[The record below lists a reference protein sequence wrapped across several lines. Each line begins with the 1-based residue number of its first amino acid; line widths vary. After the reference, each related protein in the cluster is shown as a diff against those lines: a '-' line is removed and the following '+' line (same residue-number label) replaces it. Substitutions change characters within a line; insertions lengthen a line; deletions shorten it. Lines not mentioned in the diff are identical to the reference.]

1 MEIRVVATVI
11 VKPEFLSEVTEA
23 LHEVIE
29 PSRQEIGCLQY
40 ELHRDIDH
48 PETFVFYERWAS
60 KEALSQHNDT
70 EHFVN
75 FARRLEGKLVRL
87 DIKRLK
93 TVA

>member
-11 VKPEFLSEVTEA
+11 VKPEFLSEVSDA

-29 PSRQEIGCLQY
+29 PSRQEVGCLQY

-60 KEALSQHNDT
+60 KEALLKHNDT
-70 EHFVN
+70 KHFVN
-75 FARRLEGKLVRL
+75 FAQHLEGKLVAL

-93 TVA
+93 SVA

>member
-11 VKPEFLSEVTEA
+11 VKPEFLNDVSDA
-23 LHEVIE
+23 LYEVIE
-29 PSRQEIGCLQY
+29 PSRQEVGCLQY

-48 PETFVFYERWAS
+48 PETFVFYERWTS
-60 KEALSQHNDT
+60 KESLLQHNDT

-75 FARRLEGKLVRL
+75 FARRLEGKLVSL

>member
-40 ELHRDIDH
+40 ELHRDIEH

-60 KEALSQHNDT
+60 KEALSQHDDS

-75 FARRLEGKLVRL
+75 FVRRLDGKLVSL

-93 TVA
+93 TIA